1 MDVEEGGGG
10 LTCRFLVMLAG
21 WLGESIADDA
31 PFNTSVPYPSEA
43 PPFEL
48 GGDGDL
54 LLLENIIKSR
64 VN

>member
-1 MDVEEGGGG
+1 
-10 LTCRFLVMLAG
+10 MLAG